1 MEPLKQTEKFIT
13 PKEDAGL
20 KDNVSSL
27 FAYLKKQVM
36 WIENIYSNITKRVN
50 WGVDRLNRGD
60 GVSGTF
66 MTTDGK
72 TITVENGVITKI
84 E

>member
-1 MEPLKQTEKFIT
+1 
-13 PKEDAGL
+13 
-20 KDNVSSL
+20 
-27 FAYLKKQVM
+27 M

-72 TITVENGVITKI
+72 TISVENGVITKI